1 MKTLLCTLLLL
12 SSVYAEHNE
21 RHNDNARDLFI
32 GLETAILVDKLI
44 NREPQYAPRYI
55 EPRQE
60 VIVIDRRPMPP
71 RYYRDEFG
79 VLREIRR

>member
-12 SSVYAEHNE
+12 SSVYAEHND
-21 RHNDNARDLFI
+21 RHDNARDLFI
-32 GLETAILVDKLI
+32 GLETAIIVDKI
-44 NREPQYAPRYI
+44 IESQQPPRYI

-60 VIVIDRRPMPP
+60 VIIIDRRPMPP

>member
-32 GLETAILVDKLI
+32 GLETAIIVDKLI
-44 NREPQYAPRYI
+44 ERQQQPPRYI